1 MSPSETLIP
10 VAKLAALVDR
20 ATRAVQRHP
29 GSYAGPVDSRCGF
42 EIAQIKARDIAANAR
57 AIGIRPTGDHAST
70 SVPGTSRATALRSSV
85 ASLR

>member
-1 MSPSETLIP
+1 MKFNKSLM
-10 VAKLAALVDR
+10 AASIAAAFTVVSG
-20 ATRAVQRHP
+20 AA
-29 GSYAGPVDSRCGF
+29 F